1 MFLALV
7 EGERG
12 GMEAVEVVERI
23 ADSFRAPLVVEQCEI
38 FTSVSIGIA
47 FYPENGKTYEEVV
60 RNADRAMACAKS
72 EGKNTYRFSAFDDRG
87 CFRSPP
93 HPQQLPAGSGKK

>member
-1 MFLALV
+1 MPLWKGSVGICEPWLFQISLLALV

-72 EGKNTYRFSAFDDRG
+72 EGKNTYRFFCLR
-87 CFRSPP
+87 
-93 HPQQLPAGSGKK
+93 